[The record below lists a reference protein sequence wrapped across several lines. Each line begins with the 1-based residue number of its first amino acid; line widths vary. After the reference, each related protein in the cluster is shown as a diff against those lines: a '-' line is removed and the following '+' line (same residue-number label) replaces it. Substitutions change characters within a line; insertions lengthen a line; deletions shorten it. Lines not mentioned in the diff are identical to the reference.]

1 MLRWRITLGVT
12 FAAVIVGL
20 CWLDAHADQPG
31 AWLAPLLLLIAV
43 LAGDELLRMAK
54 GIAAGTIAWAV
65 HLGTVA
71 IVAANFLPH
80 FSRLAADGASAALGT
95 WGWPFLTLGG
105 AMLLVLIVEMV
116 RYRAPGVHA
125 QRLAL
130 SALVFLYV
138 GALVSFLAQLRFVGP
153 GRNSGLV
160 ALVSLAV
167 VVKFADIG
175 AYTVGRL
182 FGRHKMAPIL
192 SPGKTLEGAAGAML
206 FACLGA
212 WLALNVLA
220 APIAGEPVTPLVAW
234 RWIVYGLVVGAAG
247 LAGDLAES
255 LLKRDLGR
263 KDSSDWM
270 PGFGGVLD
278 LVDSILFA
286 APVAYAC
293 WEFGLCRM

>member
-1 MLRWRITLGVT
+1 MLRWRIILGVT
-12 FAAVIVGL
+12 FAAIIVAL
-20 CWLDAHADQPG
+20 CWLDAHAAQPG
-31 AWLAPLLLLIAV
+31 AWLAPLLLVIAV
-43 LAGDELLRMAK
+43 VASDELLRMAR
-54 GIAAGTIAWAV
+54 GVAPGTLAWV
-65 HLGTVA
+65 VCTGNIA
-71 IVAANFLPH
+71 IVAASFVPH
-80 FSRLAADGASAALGT
+80 VWPIQAGSTTAALGA
-95 WGWPFLTLGG
+95 WGWTAVAMG
-105 AMLLVLIVEMV
+105 AGALLVFAVEMV
-116 RYRAPGVHA
+116 RYTAPGVHT

-130 SALVFLYV
+130 SALAFLYV
-138 GALVSFLAQLRFVGP
+138 GVLTSFLAQLRFVGP

-160 ALVSLAV
+160 ALVSLVV

-182 FGRHKMAPIL
+182 IGRHKMAPTL
-192 SPGKTLEGAAGAML
+192 SPGKTLEGAGGAMV

-212 WLALNVLA
+212 WLSLNVLA
-220 APIAGEPVTPLVAW
+220 EPIAGEPVAAIATW
-234 RWIVYGLVVGAAG
+234 QWIVYGLVVGVTG
-247 LAGDLAES
+247 VAGDLAES

-293 WEFGLCRM
+293 WQFGLCRM